1 MSHETRVCSKRLAH
15 DLLNHLNVIIGNCE
29 LLSERIA
36 SGCEHPIDEKQPDH
50 TCELYLRRIS
60 EAAQLMASKVKNAQP
75 RGSSKPVISPEFF
88 PSGPR

>member
-1 MSHETRVCSKRLAH
+1 MSHATRACSKRLAH

-36 SGCEHPIDEKQPDH
+36 RGCEHPSDKKQPDH

-60 EAAQLMASKVKNAQP
+60 EAAQVMASKVKNAQSKE
-75 RGSSKPVISPEFF
+75 SSEICDFT
-88 PSGPR
+88 